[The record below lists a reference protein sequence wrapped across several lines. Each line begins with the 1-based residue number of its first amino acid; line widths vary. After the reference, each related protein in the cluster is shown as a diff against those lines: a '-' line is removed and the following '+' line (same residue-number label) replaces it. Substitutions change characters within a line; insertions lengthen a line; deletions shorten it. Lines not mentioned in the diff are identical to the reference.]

1 MATIDRVLDIVS
13 EIVEIDRSGLQAS
26 TPLRDIPWDSL
37 AVVGFIAAADEA
49 FGKVLSPGRVAACVT
64 IADLAAVVDSQE

>member
-13 EIVEIDRSGLQAS
+13 EIVETDRALLQGTTA
-26 TPLRDIPWDSL
+26 LRDIPWDSL

-49 FGKVLSPGRVAACVT
+49 FGKVLSPARVAACVT
-64 IADLAAVVDSQE
+64 IADLAAVVDAQE